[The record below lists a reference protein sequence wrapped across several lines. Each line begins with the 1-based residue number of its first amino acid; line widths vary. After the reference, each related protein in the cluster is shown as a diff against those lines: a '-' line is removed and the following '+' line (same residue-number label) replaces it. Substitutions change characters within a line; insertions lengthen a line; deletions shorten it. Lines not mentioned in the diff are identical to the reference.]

1 VRTGLEP
8 WIRCGLV
15 VTMTSC
21 GADAPSPHARAEAAP
36 AEVEGER
43 EAGPRPAKGKGKGKP
58 KKNPPREKPAE
69 PEPAPEPEPEPEPE
83 DAPHFGGR
91 GEVETTV
98 SGEGEGP
105 YRFTAYWHKRR
116 AADWDKVLA
125 PYKGRERLSY
135 LEVGAFEGR
144 SLIWMIENVLTHPT
158 STATA
163 VDPFME
169 EYEATY
175 DANIVASGASK
186 RVTKIKE
193 LSGTALRK
201 LPLESFDVIY
211 IDGSHTADDVLSD
224 AVLAWGL
231 LRRGGLVIFDDY
243 TWPGRP
249 DGDALPPELL
259 PKIAIDA
266 FVTAYRSEIE
276 LVSKGAQVMLR
287 KLDNPCRPKD
297 YCSPVGQ
304 YMYFWREFEL
314 RDAAGKVVTL
324 STEERVLVEQLAKAK
339 RPGEVAIRIDRKL
352 RESPLFVELESR
364 LALDLRPRRAL
375 ETAAP

>member
-1 VRTGLEP
+1 LLALAILACSGESSSSREAAET
-8 WIRCGLV
+8 
-15 VTMTSC
+15 
-21 GADAPSPHARAEAAP
+21 APAVEEKKTRPARAKKKP
-36 AEVEGER
+36 AR
-43 EAGPRPAKGKGKGKP
+43 EEP
-58 KKNPPREKPAE
+58 PAE
-69 PEPAPEPEPEPEPE
+69 PDLDAEPVDEPEPEA
-83 DAPHFGGR
+83 APHFGGR

-98 SGEGEGP
+98 SGEGKGP

-116 AADWDKVLA
+116 AADWEKVLA
-125 PYKGRERLSY
+125 PYKGREGLAY

-144 SLIWMIENVLTHPT
+144 SLIWMLENVLTHAT

-163 VDPFME
+163 VDPFMPD
-169 EYEATY
+169 YEATF
-175 DANIVASGASK
+175 DGNIVASGAGK

-193 LSGTALRK
+193 LSQSALRK
-201 LPLESFDVIY
+201 LPLDSFDVIY
-211 IDGSHTADDVLSD
+211 IDGSHTADDVLAD

-249 DGDALPPELL
+249 DGDPLPPELL

-266 FVTAYRSEIE
+266 FITAYRSEIE

-287 KLDNPCRPKD
+287 KLENPCQPKD

-314 RDAAGKVVTL
+314 RDATGKVVPL
-324 STEERVLVEQLAKAK
+324 SADERALIERLAKAR

-352 RESPLFVELESR
+352 RESEPYVALEAR
-364 LALDLRPRRAL
+364 LALDLRPRRA
-375 ETAAP
+375 P